1 MKLLYFNKKMNDCL
15 QDLSSQDS
23 LDLET
28 KDRNM
33 SYYGVTMEFSE
44 LAQKNWYVFIFLSIN
59 IITALQI
66 NDT

>member
-1 MKLLYFNKKMNDCL
+1 MNDYL

-33 SYYGVTMEFSE
+33 SYYRVTTEFSE

-59 IITALQI
+59 MITVLQI
-66 NDT
+66 NDP

>member
-1 MKLLYFNKKMNDCL
+1 MKLLYFSKKMNDCL

-28 KDRNM
+28 RDRNM

-44 LAQKNWYVFIFLSIN
+44 LVQKNWYVFIFLSIN
-59 IITALQI
+59 MITALQI
-66 NDT
+66 NDP